1 MRKPTATTRAGTTR
15 GTATSAGPLPRGME
29 IDMDRTVYIIDG
41 GRTPF
46 LKARNK
52 PGPFAASDL
61 ATAAGRAVLNRQPF
75 EAAALDEVILG
86 CAAPS
91 VDEVNIG
98 RVVALRM
105 GCGQRVPGWT
115 VMRNCASGMQALDSA
130 LANFDS
136 GRSNLVLAGGVDA
149 LSHAALIFSDAM
161 TLWFSNFFAAKTAGQ
176 KAAVLAKFRLSY
188 LAPVIGIMKGLTDP
202 NVGLIMGQTAENLAH
217 RFGIT
222 RVQMDEFAARSH
234 ALVVRAQEE
243 GRFLSGEADGLA
255 PEITPIY
262 DRAGTLYKDDDGVR
276 KDSTVENLAKLKPF
290 FDRKYGSVTAG
301 NSSQVTDG
309 AAWLLLATEEAVQR
323 HGLVPVGRIVDS
335 HWAGLDPSQM
345 GLGPVHAAT
354 PILARHRLGLND
366 LDAWELNEAFAAQ
379 VLACV
384 EAWKSDEYCRTELGL
399 DRALGELDLEKLNV
413 DGGAIA
419 LGHPVG
425 ASGARIVLHLLHVLK
440 RTGGKRGMATICI
453 GGGQGGAMLVE
464 AL

>member
-1 MRKPTATTRAGTTR
+1 MSKA
-15 GTATSAGPLPRGME
+15 
-29 IDMDRTVYIIDG
+29 IYIIDG
-41 GRTPF
+41 ARTPF
-46 LKARNK
+46 LKSRNR

-61 ATAAGRAVLNRQPF
+61 ATMAGRAVLTRQPF
-75 EAAALDEVILG
+75 EPTELDEVILG
-86 CAAPS
+86 CASPS

-105 GCGQRVPGWT
+105 GCGQKVPGWT

-130 LANFDS
+130 IANIEA

-149 LSHAALIFSDAM
+149 LSRAPLLFSDAM
-161 TLWFSNFFAAKTAGQ
+161 TLWFSNFFAAKSAGQ
-176 KAAVLAKFRLSY
+176 KVAALAKFRLGY

-222 RVQMDEFAARSH
+222 RTQMDELAARSH
-234 ALVVRAQEE
+234 ARVVRAQES
-243 GRFLSGEADGLA
+243 GRFLDAHDGLP

-262 DRAGTLYKDDDGVR
+262 ERNGTLYKDDDGVR
-276 KDSTVENLAKLKPF
+276 KDSTVENLAMLKPF
-290 FDRKYGSVTAG
+290 FDRKYGTVTAG
-301 NSSQVTDG
+301 NSSQITDG
-309 AAWLLLATEEAVQR
+309 AAWLLLATEEAVKR
-323 HGLVPVGRIVDS
+323 HDLKPVGRIVDS
-335 HWAGLDPSQM
+335 QWAGLDPAQM

-354 PILARHRLGLND
+354 PILQRHGLGLND
-366 LDAWELNEAFAAQ
+366 LDAWEINEAFAAQ
-379 VLACV
+379 VIGCV
-384 EAWKSDEYCRTELGL
+384 EAWKSDAYSREQLGL
-399 DRALGELDLEKLNV
+399 DRALGALDPEKLNV

-440 RTGGKRGMATICI
+440 RSQGKRGIATICI

-464 AL
+464 AA

>member
-1 MRKPTATTRAGTTR
+1 MQ
-15 GTATSAGPLPRGME
+15 
-29 IDMDRTVYIIDG
+29 RTVYIVDG

-46 LKARNK
+46 LKARNR

-75 EAAALDEVILG
+75 EPSALDEVILG

-98 RVVALRM
+98 RVVALRI
-105 GCGQRVPGWT
+105 GCGQKVPGWT
-115 VMRNCASGMQALDSA
+115 VMRNCASGMQSLDSA
-130 LANFDS
+130 IANIVV

-149 LSHAALIFSDAM
+149 LSRVPLLYSEAM
-161 TLWFSNFFAAKTAGQ
+161 TLWFAQFAAARGFGQ
-176 KAAVLAKFRLSY
+176 KAAALAKFRPAF

-202 NVGLIMGQTAENLAH
+202 NVGLLMGQTAENLAH

-222 RVQMDEFAARSH
+222 RTQMDEFAARSH
-234 ALVVRAQEE
+234 ARVIRAQES
-243 GRFLSGEADGLA
+243 GAFLSPHDGLGA
-255 PEITPIY
+255 EIVPVF
-262 DRAGTLYKDDDGVR
+262 DAAGTAYKDDDGVR

-290 FDRKYGSVTAG
+290 FDRKYGNVTAG

-309 AAWLLLATEEAVQR
+309 AAWLLLATEEAVGR
-323 HGLVPVGRIVDS
+323 HGLTPVGRIVDS
-335 HWAGLDPSQM
+335 QWAALDPSQM

-354 PILARHRLGLND
+354 PILERHRLGLND
-366 LDAWELNEAFAAQ
+366 LDAWEINEAFAAQ
-379 VLACV
+379 VLACLA
-384 EAWKSDEYCRTELGL
+384 AWKSDDYCRTELGL
-399 DRALGELDLEKLNV
+399 DRALGELDPEKLNV

-440 RTGGKRGMATICI
+440 RTGGKRGIATICI